1 MFERQTLLT
10 SVGSLPR
17 AALVSFGFLF
27 LGCGRPA
34 TEAECREILRKS
46 AELELVSR
54 LDNDRTLVEKE
65 LKEIE
70 ETMRGPMMERCV
82 GKRISEGAL
91 TCVRAAK
98 TADEVVSVCLR

>member
-1 MFERQTLLT
+1 MSDRKIFSIFAPFFPMPLVFAVGILL
-10 SVGSLPR
+10 
-17 AALVSFGFLF
+17 

-34 TEAECREILRKS
+34 TEADCREILRKA

-54 LDNDRTLVEKE
+54 LDNDRTLVERE
-65 LKEIE
+65 LKGIE

-91 TCVRAAK
+91 ACVRAAK